1 MPAQKGRNLLLK
13 IDPTGGGSFTTV
25 AGLRSHRFSLATET
39 VDVTHQRSPGQWR
52 ELLGGA
58 GLRHASIAGS
68 GIFRDAASDEH
79 VRQAFF
85 NDAILTWQ
93 VVVPDFGIIEGPFQ
107 ITALEYTGE
116 HTGALTFDLS
126 LESAGQLTFT
136 AL

>member
-1 MPAQKGRNLLLK
+1 MPAQKGRDLLLK
-13 IDPTGGGSFTTV
+13 VDATGSGAFTTI
-25 AGLRSHRFSLATET
+25 AGLRTHRFNLATET
-39 VDVTHQRSPGQWR
+39 VDVTHQLSPGQWR

-58 GLRHASIAGS
+58 GLRHASISGS
-68 GIFRDAASDEH
+68 GIFRDAASDAT

-85 NDAILTWQ
+85 DDAILTWQ